1 MALSIKL
8 GGAVLSLLTIG
19 VLTVALKPNDISLAA
34 LTSLWPTPSDMAQV
48 NEPNDDTQVDT
59 TGSLSETALRD
70 AARRRLAIA
79 LTPHNDAAQNPVGLT
94 PLLGMSPDGVVPSWK
109 PADVTPAGAAA
120 AVMPAGLN
128 PAGAISTGATPSAA
142 ALTGAAPAV
151 TPAGLNPAGQSI
163 AGTAGSENAGPNNVT
178 PVSNASVDAGQPR
191 RLAERAEQALSQGD
205 ITGARLLL
213 ERATAADG
221 NGKALFMLAQTYD
234 PKALTRLRVRGIIGD
249 PQLARSYY
257 SRALSAGVGE
267 AQDRLTALA
276 H

>member
-8 GGAVLSLLTIG
+8 GSAVLSLLTIG

-34 LTSLWPTPSDMAQV
+34 LTSLWPTQSDMAQV
-48 NEPNDDTQVDT
+48 NEPNDDTQVDM

-79 LTPHNDAAQNPVGLT
+79 LTPRNDAAQNPVGLT
-94 PLLGMSPDGVVPSWK
+94 PLLGMSPDGVVPSGK

-128 PAGAISTGATPSAA
+128 PAGAISTAATPSAA

-178 PVSNASVDAGQPR
+178 PVSNASVDADQPR

-234 PKALTRLRVRGIIGD
+234 PKALTRMRVRGIIGD